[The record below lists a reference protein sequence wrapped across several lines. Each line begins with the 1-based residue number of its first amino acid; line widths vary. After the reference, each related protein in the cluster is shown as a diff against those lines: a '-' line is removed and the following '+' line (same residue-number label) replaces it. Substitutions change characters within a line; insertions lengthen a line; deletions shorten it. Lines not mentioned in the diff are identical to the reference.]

1 MNILTSWLLQL
12 YHNVT
17 GLEEGFTYEL
27 AVSAFTEEG
36 EGEKSSWEE
45 ARTRPKSVPNIMETP
60 VVKVLA
66 AKHRLDLV

>member
-1 MNILTSWLLQL
+1 M
-12 YHNVT
+12 T

-66 AKHRLDLV
+66 AKMEAWSSLDPFEYFLLYHS

>member
-1 MNILTSWLLQL
+1 M
-12 YHNVT
+12 T

-66 AKHRLDLV
+66 AKMEA